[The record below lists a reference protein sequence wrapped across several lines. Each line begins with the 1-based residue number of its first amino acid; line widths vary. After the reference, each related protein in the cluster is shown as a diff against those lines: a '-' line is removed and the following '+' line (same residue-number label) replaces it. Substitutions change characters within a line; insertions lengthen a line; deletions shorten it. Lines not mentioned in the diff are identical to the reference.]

1 MFWKVREKLNELKM
15 QKQRAQKGFCVEDTW
30 SVYDWFLNT
39 VPKILTELNKN
50 RMGHPTDMTDKEWGD
65 IIDRMIFCF
74 TEANDYTC
82 SQTNSID
89 YDKDKDKWH
98 ERETE
103 IEKYQNDMK
112 NEGLELFS
120 KYFWNL
126 WD

>member
-1 MFWKVREKLNELKM
+1 MFWKIREKLNKLKM
-15 QKQRAQKGFCVEDTW
+15 QKQRAKKGFCVEDTW

-39 VPKILTELNKN
+39 APKILTELNKN

-89 YDKDKDKWH
+89 YDKNKDKWC
-98 ERETE
+98 EREIE
-103 IEKYQNDMK
+103 IVDYRDKMK

>member
-1 MFWKVREKLNELKM
+1 MFWKIREKLNELKM
-15 QKQRAQKGFCVEDTW
+15 QKQRAKKGFCVEDTW

-50 RMGHPTDMTDKEWGD
+50 RMGHPTDMTDKEWGG

-89 YDKDKDKWH
+89 YDKDKDKWR
-98 ERETE
+98 EREIE
-103 IEKYQNDMK
+103 IVNYRDKMK

>member
-1 MFWKVREKLNELKM
+1 MFWKIREKLNELKM
-15 QKQRAQKGFCVEDTW
+15 QKQRAKKGFCVEDTW
-30 SVYDWFLNT
+30 SVDCWFLNT

-50 RMGHPTDMTDKEWGD
+50 RMGYPIDMTDKEWGD

-82 SQTNSID
+82 SQTNSIN
-89 YDKDKDKWH
+89 YDKNKDKWR
-98 ERETE
+98 EREIE
-103 IEKYQNDMK
+103 IVNYRDKMK

>member
-1 MFWKVREKLNELKM
+1 MFWKIREKLNELKM
-15 QKQRAQKGFCVEDTW
+15 QKQRAKKGFCVEDTW

-50 RMGHPTDMTDKEWGD
+50 RMGHPTDMTDKEGGD

-89 YDKDKDKWH
+89 YDTDKDKWR
-98 ERETE
+98 EREIE
-103 IEKYQNDMK
+103 IVNYRDKMK

>member
-1 MFWKVREKLNELKM
+1 MFWKIREKLNELKM
-15 QKQRAQKGFCVEDTW
+15 QKQRAKKGFCVEDTW

-50 RMGHPTDMTDKEWGD
+50 RMGHPTDMTDKEWGEL
-65 IIDRMIFCF
+65 IDRVIVCF
-74 TEANDYTC
+74 TEADDYTC

-89 YDKDKDKWH
+89 YDKDKDKWR
-98 ERETE
+98 EREIE
-103 IEKYQNDMK
+103 IVDYRDKMK

>member
-1 MFWKVREKLNELKM
+1 MFWKIREKLNELKM
-15 QKQRAQKGFCVEDTW
+15 QKQRAKKGFCVEDTW

-50 RMGHPTDMTDKEWGD
+50 RMGHPTDMTDKEWG
-65 IIDRMIFCF
+65 
-74 TEANDYTC
+74 TC

-89 YDKDKDKWH
+89 YDKDRDKWREREIEIDNYKDK
-98 ERETE
+98 
-103 IEKYQNDMK
+103 MK

>member
-1 MFWKVREKLNELKM
+1 MFWRLKEKFWDLKM
-15 QKQRAQKGFCVEDTW
+15 KKERAKKGFCVEDTW

-50 RMGHPTDMTDKEWGD
+50 RMGHPTDMADKEWGD

-89 YDKDKDKWH
+89 YDKDRDKWR
-98 ERETE
+98 EREIE
-103 IEKYQNDMK
+103 IVNYRDKMK

>member
-15 QKQRAQKGFCVEDTW
+15 QKQRAKKGFCVEDTW
-30 SVYDWFLNT
+30 SVNDWFLNT

-50 RMGHPTDMTDKEWGD
+50 RSGYPIDMTDKEWGD

-89 YDKDKDKWH
+89 YDKNKDKWR
-98 ERETE
+98 EREIE
-103 IEKYQNDMK
+103 IDNYKDNMK